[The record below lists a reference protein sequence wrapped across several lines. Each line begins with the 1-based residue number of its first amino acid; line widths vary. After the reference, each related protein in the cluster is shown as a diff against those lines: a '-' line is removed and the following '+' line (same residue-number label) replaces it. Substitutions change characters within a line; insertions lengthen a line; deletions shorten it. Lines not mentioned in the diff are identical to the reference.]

1 MKKIKITQQQYNKL
15 ILEMQDVKGGINR
28 VDNAVNKSL
37 KNADVQNLEPN
48 PALMEEP
55 FDVKKNMHFDHPS
68 IPNNRMVK
76 KPEIAIK
83 EDIFSPEFNQ
93 AIHNFIQNIW
103 MNPSHKGLDKV
114 FVENG
119 VTWGDII
126 SYLTSVGI
134 LAGVGAGVYKVTNFF
149 KTRFSQDKAEKIKQ
163 KMEVVEKMTKM
174 VEKDPKAPWNQ
185 GEETTYEKK
194 QKMQARPESGFKAEP
209 KPFNPDRF
217 KPGLSEDEPDEHDQ
231 WTPQTGRRDREPEP
245 QRSTSK
251 QIFKPVGMGKELA
264 VLNGPDGMYIFD
276 YTSHSRSELPN
287 PEFDLDLDDVAD
299 FVNDNLQSLSKG
311 EGVSSFEQG
320 DDLVK
325 IDEELK
331 EYLSQLYAKDA
342 EFIKLLNR
350 LEEMGSENAGAFVG
364 ALGAGKAQVSPG
376 FSPAEIINDEEE
388 IYGKKMTEYG
398 KHQKMTAKVTDKVSQ
413 SVNRGKKTVDNVRA
427 QEHQPDKTR
436 SKYPLRNDD
445 LPLDKFLKAKTKGAI
460 EEMDTAGTPQSSS
473 TGQIITPQMWAKD
486 EANWAAAH
494 KTQYPKGEIVDFDPC
509 TKLNNN
515 KSAQKG
521 KCSQGAVDG
530 VVKTHT
536 TPQSVISKTVY
547 EEVAKRT
554 GRTISEVKKIIETKK
569 KKH

>member
-1 MKKIKITQQQYNKL
+1 MKRIKITEQQYKRL
-15 ILEMQDVKGGINR
+15 ILEIDGKINR
-28 VDNAVNKSL
+28 VDNAMKKAVKG
-37 KNADVQNLEPN
+37 ADIQNLEPN

-55 FDVKKNMHFDHPS
+55 FDIKKNMHFDHPS
-68 IPNNRMVK
+68 VPNNKMVK
-76 KPEIAIK
+76 KPDAEPIH
-83 EDIFSPEFNQ
+83 EDIFSPEFHQ

-103 MNPSHKGLDKV
+103 MNPSQKGLDRV

-119 VTWGDII
+119 ITWGDIV
-126 SYLTSVGI
+126 SYLTSIGI
-134 LAGVGAGVYKVTNFF
+134 LGAVGAGVYKVKNFF
-149 KTRFSQDKAEKIKQ
+149 KTRFSPDQKQAMQQ
-163 KMEVVEKMTKM
+163 KMQDIEKLTKM
-174 VEKDPKAPWNQ
+174 VEKDPEAPWNKQ

-194 QKMQARPESGFKAEP
+194 QKMQARPETGWEAKPKKA
-209 KPFNPDRF
+209 
-217 KPGLSEDEPDEHDQ
+217 GLSEDEPESAE
-231 WTPQTGRRDREPEP
+231 QT
-245 QRSTSK
+245 
-251 QIFKPVGMGKELA
+251 FKPVGMNKDFA
-264 VLNGPDGMYIFD
+264 ILNGPDGMYLIDLELNHIEDMDIKGVANYVNRMKNPYTGDGIKDFD
-276 YTSHSRSELPN
+276 NYLEGDSP
-287 PEFDLDLDDVAD
+287 FDLL
-299 FVNDNLQSLSKG
+299 
-311 EGVSSFEQG
+311 
-320 DDLVK
+320 K
-325 IDEELK
+325 IDEKLK
-331 EYLSQLYAKDA
+331 EYLGQLYAKDA

-376 FSPAEIINDEEE
+376 YSPAEIINDEEE

-427 QEHQPDKTR
+427 QEYQPDKTR

-445 LPLDKFLKAKTKGAI
+445 LPLDKFLKAKAKGTI
-460 EEMDTAGTPQSSS
+460 EEMDTAGTPQSSP
-473 TGQIITPQMWAKD
+473 TGQYITPQIWAKD

-515 KSAQKG
+515 KKAQQG
-521 KCSQGAVDG
+521 KCSQGAADG

-536 TPQSVISKTVY
+536 TAQSVISKTVY

-554 GRTISEVKKIIETKK
+554 GRTIAEVKKIIETKN